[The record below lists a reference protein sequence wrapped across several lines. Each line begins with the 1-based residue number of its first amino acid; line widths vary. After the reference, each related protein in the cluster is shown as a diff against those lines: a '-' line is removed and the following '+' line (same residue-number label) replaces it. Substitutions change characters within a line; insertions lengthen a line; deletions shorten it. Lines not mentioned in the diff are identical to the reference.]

1 MCVCVCEGLSV
12 CCVCAC
18 HVCVWRKERKETQ
31 YKSNIR
37 RNRGS
42 KRVKRGRGEVEGR
55 KREGEKEREGG

>member
-1 MCVCVCEGLSV
+1 M
-12 CCVCAC
+12 CAC

-42 KRVKRGRGEVEGR
+42 ERVKRGRGEVEGR